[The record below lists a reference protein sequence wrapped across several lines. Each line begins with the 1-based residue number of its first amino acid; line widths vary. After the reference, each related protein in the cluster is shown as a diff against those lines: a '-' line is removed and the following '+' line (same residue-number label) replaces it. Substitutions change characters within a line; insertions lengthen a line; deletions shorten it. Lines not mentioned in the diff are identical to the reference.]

1 VHKSAGGAVPGT
13 KRQRGG
19 LSWVADVPAV
29 TAVPEGPAGAELAV
43 VLEFM
48 QVPPQSASQAAH
60 CMAAPPA
67 QCWLQ
72 RGAWR

>member
-1 VHKSAGGAVPGT
+1 MRKSAGGAVPGT

-48 QVPPQSASQAAH
+48 QVPTQPARQTAS
-60 CMAAPPA
+60 
-67 QCWLQ
+67 
-72 RGAWR
+72 